1 MNGRFRGGARPA
13 GMPGAALLVVFVA
26 LVVLSA
32 AGAVGIAAST
42 AGRTPAV
49 DSAAGASPSTSGSAI
64 VAQSPQASVGAGLAS
79 PSPSA
84 PSPVATP
91 GQSLPGPV
99 NVYAG
104 TGVGMFA
111 PAVAGLPPRVYV
123 PDEQTGAVIVIDP
136 LTFKIIG
143 RFAVGAR
150 PEHVTPD
157 WDLRRLYVNNSLAN
171 SLTIVD
177 PRTGRPS
184 GVRTVPDPYN
194 LYFSLDGS
202 KAIVVLDSRLSGS
215 EYSGPRQLFF
225 YDRHTWRLL
234 KTLRIPWAGADHL
247 DFSAD
252 GRYFLMST
260 EYAGWLVKVDVART
274 TVAGA
279 VFVGGSPVDVRLAP
293 DGQLFY
299 VANQRLGG
307 VSIID
312 AGHLRKVGFIRTG
325 RGAHGLAISRDD
337 RRLYVTNRQAG
348 TLSVIDFAARKV
360 VATWRISGTPDMIAV
375 SPDGTQ
381 LWISNRYSGT
391 LTVVDTGT
399 GRVVV
404 TIRVGGRPHGLAY
417 FPEPGSLSL
426 GHNGVYR

>member
-1 MNGRFRGGARPA
+1 MVVVLCAFGVIGVGAI
-13 GMPGAALLVVFVA
+13 AALTGGRA
-26 LVVLSA
+26 PA
-32 AGAVGIAAST
+32 A
-42 AGRTPAV
+42 
-49 DSAAGASPSTSGSAI
+49 DSAPSARPSTSGRAI
-64 VAQSPQASVGAGLAS
+64 AAPSPRTSVSAGLAS
-79 PSPSA
+79 PSSAA
-84 PSPVATP
+84 PSPVPTP
-91 GQSLPGPV
+91 GQSLPAPV
-99 NVYAG
+99 DVYAG

-123 PDEQTGAVIVIDP
+123 PDEQTGTVIVIDP
-136 LTFKIIG
+136 LTFKISG
-143 RFAVGAR
+143 RFTVGAR

-171 SLTIVD
+171 SLTIID

-184 GVRTVPDPYN
+184 GARTVPDPYN

-215 EYSGPRQLFF
+215 EYRGPRQLFF

-234 KTLRIPWAGADHL
+234 KALRIPWAGADHL

-260 EYAGWLVKVDVART
+260 EYAGWLVKVDVAKM
-274 TVAGA
+274 TVADA
-279 VFVGGSPVDVRLAP
+279 MFVGGSPVDVRLAP

-312 AGHLRKVGFIRTG
+312 AVHMRKVGFIRTG
-325 RGAHGLAISRDD
+325 RGAHGMAISRDD

-360 VATWRISGTPDMIAV
+360 VATWRIGGTPDMIAV

-391 LTVVDTGT
+391 VTVVDTRNA
-399 GRVVV
+399 RVIA